1 MIREQLE
8 GYTWQSTTMLAAALS
23 LDGTV
28 LEANPAL
35 ARLGGDG
42 IVGTAFDALIQT
54 AQRDAFARRLA
65 AAEPEWAGATFAF
78 VTGGAEVAPERRVWL
93 RRSGETVLL
102 VAEPAV
108 GEQQRLVEKVLE
120 LNDELVVAHRELVR
134 QREELRSAAHRIHNL
149 EAISAAGLSNVR
161 LDDLLEEVLRIIADA
176 VGSERAVLLL
186 LDDDGDELV
195 ARAAVGL
202 EGMVPLE
209 EIRVPVGVGVAG
221 RIALQKEPRV
231 IADLSQVEVHSAYLR
246 ESSRSMAGVP
256 LTLDGEVIGVLHVSS
271 DDLDRFGEDDLGL
284 LVPAAERAA
293 LAIARAR
300 IVERERRIAET
311 LQRSLL
317 PERPPTIEGLALAA
331 RFRPG
336 AGVEVGGD
344 WYDTLPLPSGEL
356 AVVIGDVAGKG
367 LRAATLMGEL
377 RAGLRAYAIEGGGPM
392 HTLVRLN
399 RLALR
404 SFQMATVVLM
414 HVAPDLSRVSYGSAG
429 HLPPLVI
436 GGDGAARFLRGGA
449 STPLLALREDVEDG
463 VAELAPGD
471 RIVLYTDGLVE
482 RRREPIDESLE
493 RLRSAAEGFGGGVE
507 ELCDHLL
514 ERLAPPAGS
523 PHDDIAVIALER
535 RA

>member
-1 MIREQLE
+1 MIGEQIE
-8 GYTWQSTTMLAAALS
+8 SYTWHSATMFAAALAP
-23 LDGTV
+23 DGTV

-35 ARLGGDG
+35 ERLAGARLA
-42 IVGTAFDALIQT
+42 GTAFEALVQT

-65 AAEPEWAGATFAF
+65 AAGPEWSGATFAF
-78 VTGGAEVAPERRVWL
+78 ATGGAEIATERRVWL
-93 RRSGETVLL
+93 RAAGEAILL

-108 GEQQRLVEKVLE
+108 GEQEHLVEKVLE
-120 LNDELVVAHRELVR
+120 LNDELVLANRELVR
-134 QREELRSAAHRIHNL
+134 QREDLQTAASRIRNL
-149 EAISAAGLSNVR
+149 EAISAAGLVNLR
-161 LDDLLEEVLRIIADA
+161 LDDLLGEVLGIIAEA
-176 VGSERAVLLL
+176 VGSPRAVLLL
-186 LDDDGDELV
+186 LDDAREVLV

-202 EGMVPLE
+202 RDVVLD

-221 RIALQKEPRV
+221 RIAQENAPRV
-231 IADLSQVEVHSAYLR
+231 VPDLSKVEVHSAYLR

-271 DDLDRFGEDDLGL
+271 GELDRFGEDDLGL

-293 LAIARAR
+293 LAIGRAR
-300 IVERERRIAET
+300 IMERERRIAET

-317 PERPPTIEGLALAA
+317 PQTLPTIAGLELAA

-344 WYDTLPLPSGEL
+344 WYDALPLPSGEL

-392 HTLVRLN
+392 DTLARLN

-404 SFQMATVVLM
+404 SFHMATVVLM
-414 HVAPDLSRVSYGSAG
+414 HVAPDLGRVAYGSAG
-429 HLPPLVI
+429 HLPPLLLSA
-436 GGDGAARFLRGGA
+436 DGSARFLRDGA

-463 VAELAPGD
+463 VVSLAPGD
-471 RIVLYTDGLVE
+471 VIVLYTDGLVE

-493 RLRSAAEGFGGGVE
+493 RLRTAAEGFEGGAE
-507 ELCDHLL
+507 ALCDHLL
-514 ERLAPPAGS
+514 ERLSPPAGS
-523 PHDDIAVIALER
+523 PHDDIAIIALR
-535 RA
+535 RVP